1 MAEMSPMA
9 SLAPPK
15 GWAVTLEDI
24 LITSELSLRPPRA
37 PDYASENTVLVALA
51 REMAVNPCNL
61 LQTLVDGAVDLCQ
74 VSTAGIS
81 VLKTDGRG
89 EYLVCEALSGA
100 FPTSLESRIPVTL
113 APPTQRS
120 TGVLRNFS
128 HIRLAI
134 SRLVKED
141 AYAPGADSD
150 CRG

>member
-100 FPTSLESRIPVTL
+100 FPTSLESRIPRDFSPSDTTL
-113 APPTQRS
+113 DRGAPQ
-120 TGVLRNFS
+120 LFS
-128 HIRLAI
+128 YPARHFTSGEGGCVCPR
-134 SRLVKED
+134 R
-141 AYAPGADSD
+141 
-150 CRG
+150 RF